1 VSANAGSLGTPA
13 PTGPERGEEA
23 PTGAAAG
30 SPEASGGSGGITGGG
45 MLSRLGFGA
54 GGPLTRL
61 GLLDESSEQRREQ
74 ILLGVMATTFRQVPQ
89 SVLGSI
95 VAGVVLLAS
104 FWKSHDVSE
113 EHEKLVIWFIALLF
127 ESLLRLRAAGAF
139 LQGDAASREA
149 GQWSRRWVQLAALSG
164 AIWGMAGFLFFFTP
178 LHLHN
183 SMQLTPQY
191 QQLILGAVILGVV
204 FSSLTLYA
212 AHGPALNAFLPL
224 ALLPLLARL
233 LAEQEAVY
241 YVAAAFLAALLA
253 YTLFFGRSFGR
264 TIADSVKSNYENELL
279 VNQLLSEKRV
289 VEDARRAA
297 EEATRS
303 KTRFFA
309 AASHDLRQ
317 PLQAIGIYCSLLRKR
332 AQGPLVPL
340 VRNLATGV
348 DSLSRLVEELL
359 EISRLDSG
367 VIHPQVTA
375 VSLGELFAGLRQE
388 FEPLA
393 GAKRLELRVRAT
405 ELHVTSDPHLL
416 SRVLRNLLGN
426 AVRYTPRG
434 GVLLAAR
441 RRKGNVS
448 IEVIDTGPGI
458 HKQELDRIFEEFYRG
473 QSSKADSGVASAGG
487 FGLGLSIV
495 RRICGV
501 LGHPLIVRT
510 RPGSGT
516 VFRIEVPR
524 SAVAARPQRQAGE
537 GSEDSPYV
545 LTGLRLAVLEDDEP
559 ILSSLSRLLRSWGAD
574 VVSSTG
580 FTGALV
586 KHLGADRRID
596 LVIVDQNLGGTVDGA
611 EAAFRVRE
619 LVGVPIP
626 IIVLTARTTLETLKE
641 FHRQMNL
648 RLQHNPEASAAIARS
663 RVEEPIVLTKPT
675 SASVLNSRI
684 ATALGLKR
692 APAHATVS
700 GEAPTIPEGR
710 EERIL

>member
-1 VSANAGSLGTPA
+1 MSTRFEVGTMDLPPEEDPSPA
-13 PTGPERGEEA
+13 TAPLHGETG
-23 PTGAAAG
+23 T
-30 SPEASGGSGGITGGG
+30 TGGL
-45 MLSRLGFGA
+45 LSRLGLTT

-61 GLLDESSEQRREQ
+61 GLLRESHEERREQ
-74 ILLGVMATTFRQVPQ
+74 VLLGVLATTFRQVPQ

-95 VAGVVLLAS
+95 VAGVALMAA
-104 FWKSHDVSE
+104 FWKAHDVTE

-127 ESLLRLRAAGAF
+127 ESLLRLRAAGTF
-139 LQGDAASREA
+139 LQATSPGRDA
-149 GQWSRRWVQLAALSG
+149 GQWARRWVQLAALSG
-164 AIWGMAGFLFFFTP
+164 AVWGVAGFLFFFAPSHIHEQAT
-178 LHLHN
+178 
-183 SMQLTPQY
+183 LTPQI
-191 QQLILGAVILGVV
+191 QQLVLGAVILGVV

-233 LAEQEAVY
+233 LAEQQLTY
-241 YVAAAFLAALLA
+241 YIAAAFLASLLA

-264 TIADSVKSNYENELL
+264 TIADSVKNNIENELL
-279 VNQLLSEKRV
+279 VNQLQAEKRV

-297 EEATRS
+297 EAATRS

-332 AQGPLVPL
+332 AQGPLVPM

-348 DSLSRLVEELL
+348 ESLSRLVEELL

-367 VIHPQVTA
+367 VIHPQVSA
-375 VSLGELFAGLRQE
+375 VSLSELFAVLQQE

-393 GAKRLELRVRAT
+393 GAKRLELRVRPT
-405 ELHVTSDPHLL
+405 NLHVSSDPHLL
-416 SRVLRNLLGN
+416 ARVLRNFIGN
-426 AVRYTPRG
+426 AVRYTHRG
-434 GVLLAAR
+434 GVLVGAR
-441 RRKGNVS
+441 RRGANVS
-448 IEVIDTGPGI
+448 IDVVDTGPGI
-458 HKQELDRIFEEFYRG
+458 HRQELDRIFEEFYRG
-473 QSSKADSGVASAGG
+473 QSSKEESGVAPAGG

-524 SAVAARPQRQAGE
+524 SAVAARPSRNGNEAGDE
-537 GSEDSPYV
+537 SPV
-545 LTGLRLAVLEDDEP
+545 PLTGLRFVVLEDNEA
-559 ILSSLSRLLRSWGAD
+559 ILVSLSRLLRSWGAD

-586 KHLGADRRID
+586 KHLGMDRRID
-596 LVIVDQNLGGTVDGA
+596 LVIVDQNLGGPIDGA
-611 EAAFRVRE
+611 EAAFRIRE
-619 LVGVPIP
+619 LVGIPVPI
-626 IIVLTARTTLETLKE
+626 IMLTAMTALDTLAE
-641 FHRQMNL
+641 FQRQMKL
-648 RLQHNPEASAAIARS
+648 RLSHNPEGAAAIARS
-663 RVEEPIVLTKPT
+663 RVEEPIILTKPT
-675 SASVLNSRI
+675 SAGVLHSRVV
-684 ATALGLKR
+684 TALGLKR
-692 APAHATVS
+692 PASDPSAAP
-700 GEAPTIPEGR
+700 IPEGK